1 MTFHD
6 RLPSLAVV
14 SSSMLLAFTSIV
26 TSLAHAEPT
35 EAESVPVAERDRLRV
50 DTVYRYDPIS
60 LRFFPVQADEVKA
73 ENIYSRFDARTGRH
87 VWSLAVKGGG
97 FRHALGP
104 GSTQTADRFDIRATD
119 AEKRARLESQAPEAA
134 KLLAVQGTKPSL
146 HVDGEGRWA
155 LHVGPTVRQVF
166 DESNGL
172 RWEWHGDRPTKVVHA
187 YGDTWFWDRGR
198 YRPVTLDGEMIV
210 VTPGVDDWH

>member
-1 MTFHD
+1 MPFHD
-6 RLPSLAVV
+6 RVRSLTVG
-14 SSSMLLAFTSIV
+14 STSLLLAFASV
-26 TSLAHAEPT
+26 VSPLAHAEST
-35 EAESVPVAERDRLRV
+35 EAESIPVAERDRLRK
-50 DTVYRYDPIS
+50 DTAYRYDPIS
-60 LRFFPVQADEVKA
+60 SLFFPVQSDDVKA

-87 VWSLAVKGGG
+87 VWSLGVKGGG

-119 AEKRARLESQAPEAA
+119 AEKRARLESQSPEAA

-146 HVDGEGRWA
+146 HLDGEGRWE
-155 LHVGPTVRQVF
+155 LHIGPAVRQVF

-187 YGDTWFWDRGR
+187 YGDTWFWDRGH
-198 YRPVTLDGEMIV
+198 YRPVTLGYKMIV
-210 VTPGVDDWH
+210 VTPVVDDWY